1 MNSVLGKF
9 MTVMI
14 ALFLVS
20 YAGYQTFRYF
30 YTGYKTENAY
40 RFEVARS
47 YNTHGILLRDETVL
61 EQQTNGVVRYALE
74 EGHKFI
80 PDTPIAAVYSSQ
92 EAAEAAEKR
101 EALEREAQV
110 LRSVRDSTNPNEL
123 AQLSLLNNDISVT
136 LRQLTANESLG
147 IVADP
152 EKSRLDVLEAAGR
165 RQLITGE
172 AGDLEGR
179 ILQLEQQMPQVEQP
193 TWIYAD
199 RIGYF
204 SRFVDHCEEQFSPV
218 MLEELDGDTV
228 RQLSEQEYPY
238 DTQAFGKCVN
248 DYQWYYLTVI
258 PLEDAEMFQEGADLT
273 ITFVDSTGDPVSGWV
288 EQVKEEKEKNQAVL
302 VIASTDVSAD
312 TVSRR
317 TASVKLGFSDYQGVR
332 FSRQA
337 LRIQDGKK
345 GVFVKGTS
353 TVRFKQVDIVYTGKD
368 FYLSKLD
375 YSSDIYLNIFDVI
388 IVEGTDLYDG
398 KPLEQG
404 RY

>member
-80 PDTPIAAVYSSQ
+80 PDPPIAAVYSSQ

-136 LRQLTANESLG
+136 LRQLTAATTAFSTARKKERCS
-147 IVADP
+147 
-152 EKSRLDVLEAAGR
+152 SRI
-165 RQLITGE
+165 RQVPI
-172 AGDLEGR
+172 
-179 ILQLEQQMPQVEQP
+179 P
-193 TWIYAD
+193 TS
-199 RIGYF
+199 
-204 SRFVDHCEEQFSPV
+204 SRARWLLLP
-218 MLEELDGDTV
+218 T
-228 RQLSEQEYPY
+228 
-238 DTQAFGKCVN
+238 
-248 DYQWYYLTVI
+248 
-258 PLEDAEMFQEGADLT
+258 
-273 ITFVDSTGDPVSGWV
+273 
-288 EQVKEEKEKNQAVL
+288 
-302 VIASTDVSAD
+302 
-312 TVSRR
+312 
-317 TASVKLGFSDYQGVR
+317 TAS
-332 FSRQA
+332 
-337 LRIQDGKK
+337 
-345 GVFVKGTS
+345 
-353 TVRFKQVDIVYTGKD
+353 
-368 FYLSKLD
+368 
-375 YSSDIYLNIFDVI
+375 
-388 IVEGTDLYDG
+388 
-398 KPLEQG
+398 
-404 RY
+404 